1 MIVIEGSGRCFKFK
15 CVMNRMNATIVSNY
29 SWYVLQISFGY
40 VNESLYE
47 FETLYTLETKNQL
60 K

>member
-1 MIVIEGSGRCFKFK
+1 MIVIEGSGSCFQFK
-15 CVMNRMNATIVSNY
+15 CVMNATIVSNY
-29 SWYVLQISFGY
+29 SLYVLQISFGY

-47 FETLYTLETKNQL
+47 FETLYTVETKNQL

>member
-1 MIVIEGSGRCFKFK
+1 MIVIEGSGSCFQFK
-15 CVMNRMNATIVSNY
+15 CVMNASIVSNY
-29 SWYVLQISFGY
+29 SLYVLQISFGY

-47 FETLYTLETKNQL
+47 FETLYTVETKNQL